1 MRIGISKSESKF
13 ERYLNWLNHFKIEYE
28 VLDFANNEKD
38 IKKFDECDGL
48 ILTGGVDIYPE
59 IFCDWDTPET
69 KGTYVPERDGFEMN
83 LLEKSLQQKKPILG
97 VCRGLQ
103 LINVFFRGSLIFD
116 LEEIRNVNHRKI
128 SETEDRLHD
137 INIFDGT
144 LLKEIIKE
152 DKVQVNSSHH
162 QSVDRLGEGLMTS
175 AKSPDGVIEAL
186 EFADKNNKSF
196 MIAVQYHPERF
207 LNYEAYPTKNLLER
221 FVNECSK

>member
-38 IKKFDECDGL
+38 IKKLDDCDGL

-83 LLEKSLQQKKPILG
+83 LLEKSVQQKKPILG

-116 LEEIRNVNHRKI
+116 LEEIINVNHRKI

-137 INIFDGT
+137 TNIFDCT
-144 LLKEIIKE
+144 
-152 DKVQVNSSHH
+152 
-162 QSVDRLGEGLMTS
+162 
-175 AKSPDGVIEAL
+175 
-186 EFADKNNKSF
+186 
-196 MIAVQYHPERF
+196 
-207 LNYEAYPTKNLLER
+207 
-221 FVNECSK
+221 